1 MDPVKRDQLING
13 DWDASPDSLYR
24 KEDCR
29 FYQKRSDYIVFDGSS
44 YKPNEIKWFFTMDC
58 AATRQEMQG
67 GDQSVIGLWGL
78 SPNFHLGL
86 FDCKI
91 LSLEI
96 PDLVDETISLYR
108 RYYNLSPEN
117 FLVEKNGVGLGVSQS
132 MKARGLPVLEIHK
145 SVDKVQFAQKGIIKM
160 SQNRIFLPEE
170 NYTWKSR
177 VEEQLFVWQG
187 LKDEPDDIVD
197 MVSMAAHYIDWST
210 FDASY
215 LENAVP
221 KERKKSHSPLGISIV
236 KDVDFDFPSYFN

>member
-1 MDPVKRDQLING
+1 M
-13 DWDASPDSLYR
+13 
-24 KEDCR
+24 
-29 FYQKRSDYIVFDGSS
+29 
-44 YKPNEIKWFFTMDC
+44 
-58 AATRQEMQG
+58 
-67 GDQSVIGLWGL
+67 
-78 SPNFHLGL
+78 
-86 FDCKI
+86 
-91 LSLEI
+91 
-96 PDLVDETISLYR
+96 
-108 RYYNLSPEN
+108 
-117 FLVEKNGVGLGVSQS
+117 EKNGVGLGVSQS